1 MLNKGRCTKNG
12 DGELR
17 FGGRLKGR
25 IPFAWRSRA
34 SFSRFHGG
42 RREYLSLCRRLC
54 KECCSEV
61 GCGEEGVRGR
71 AHRACKRARRNE
83 NAWQSWKMAT
93 LPHWEDR
100 RRGIEVVRAGLRRK
114 EWWIVRQKM
123 LLGQLPLCCGLGLY
137 QLSSA
142 GRHWGFLSWDVTR
155 SDLCLR
161 WFIGSPTH
169 WDQVERR
176 ARNSGTVKNL
186 AVDGYSVMEIQ
197 ARESLEMKQTWF

>member
-1 MLNKGRCTKNG
+1 MAMESYVLGADWKEEFLSPGEVEPVSAGFMEGGGSTWACVEGSVKSAAQRWGAGR
-12 DGELR
+12 E
-17 FGGRLKGR
+17 
-25 IPFAWRSRA
+25 A
-34 SFSRFHGG
+34 SEAERTVH
-42 RREYLSLCRRLC
+42 
-54 KECCSEV
+54 
-61 GCGEEGVRGR
+61 
-71 AHRACKRARRNE
+71 ANARRNE

-123 LLGQLPLCCGLGLY
+123 LLGQIPLCCGLGLY

-142 GRHWGFLSWDVTR
+142 GRHWGFLSWDVTK

-176 ARNSGTVKNL
+176 ARNSGTGKNL